1 MRKVAGQN
9 GLGSWDF
16 DALPAWTCPAH
27 RLAYATWAKALIM
40 CGFVTNDRRD
50 KSEADAT
57 IREVMSLI
65 ITAQE
70 QLWADV
76 RISGGV

>member
-1 MRKVAGQN
+1 MAERPWGPTPWKTTQWFWIFA
-9 GLGSWDF
+9 F
-16 DALPAWTCPAH
+16 DATWT
-27 RLAYATWAKALIM
+27 KALIL

>member
-1 MRKVAGQN
+1 MAEQN

-16 DALPAWTCPAH
+16 DALPAWTC
-27 RLAYATWAKALIM
+27 ATYRKALIL
-40 CGFVTNDRRD
+40 CGFVTNERCD
-50 KSEADAT
+50 KSEAYAT